1 MTTNLSRRKAVLGLG
16 GLGLGTLLP
25 LPGVA
30 SAADVATPGWPAKPI
45 TYVVPFT
52 PGGSTDVIG
61 RTLSQKL
68 AETLG
73 QPVIVDNKPG
83 AAGAVG
89 ATYVAKARADGHTL
103 LGGTISTH
111 AINASLYKNLPYDPV
126 KDFEPVALV
135 AMLPNVLIV
144 NPNLDINSV
153 ADLVALLK
161 REPSRRN
168 FASSGA
174 GTSTHLA
181 GEMFADLIGVPL
193 THIAYKGTPPAML
206 DVSSGQVTFMFD
218 QMTAAVSLAQAGRL
232 KLLAVTTPKR
242 MALAPSLPTMMEAG
256 IKNFQMASW
265 QAVYAPKGTPQP
277 IVQRLNAEIIKILK
291 MPDVAAK
298 LTDQLGMEIV
308 GSSPEE
314 LAAHMKSEIAR
325 WAELVK
331 KSGATAS

>member
-1 MTTNLSRRKAVLGLG
+1 MTSHFSRRQAVLSLGSLGLG
-16 GLGLGTLLP
+16 SVLPVFGT
-25 LPGVA
+25 A
-30 SAADVATPGWPAKPI
+30 HAADIATPGWPVKAI

-68 AETLG
+68 AEILG
-73 QPVIVDNKPG
+73 QPVVVDNKPG

-89 ATYVAKARADGHTL
+89 ATAVARAKPDGYTL

-144 NPNLDINSV
+144 NPHLGINSV

-161 REPSRRN
+161 RDPSRRN

-181 GEMFADLIGVPL
+181 GEMLADLIGVPL

-218 QMTAAVSLAQAGRL
+218 QMTAAVSLAQAGKL

-242 MALAPSLPTMMEAG
+242 MTMAPQLPTMMEAG

-277 IVQRLNAEIIKILK
+277 IVQRLNAEIVKILK

-308 GSSPEE
+308 ASSPEE
-314 LAAHMKSEIAR
+314 LASFMKSEMVR